1 MTRKAITAPE
11 KSSEKSSAPGRPFT
25 AGDPRRMPGR
35 GPAKG
40 APNAGRPPNSFRD
53 FMRTLR
59 EAGDLRTAITTAAR
73 DPESRAFGHVL
84 KLVSAYDEDGPER
97 RVPVSDVRRRM
108 KAQLRAIQQRETW
121 NRDELL
127 AVLDEVWA

>member
-1 MTRKAITAPE
+1 MPE
-11 KSSEKSSAPGRPFT
+11 KSTSKSTGIANLKPMSAD
-25 AGDPRRMPGR
+25 DPRRGR

-40 APNAGRPPNSFRD
+40 APNAGRPPNSFRE

-59 EAGDLRTAITTAAR
+59 EAGDLRAAITTAAS

-108 KAQLRAIQQRETW
+108 KAQLRAIHTRETW